1 VNITVRL
8 QQVLPRDPE
17 KDLNAAYAE
26 LPLLVCDRCHD
37 VEAIVV
43 SIMHIAPI
51 EQTWALC
58 SACEGQLPLGFKV
71 I

>member
-8 QQVLPRDPE
+8 QQVLPRDSAGVI
-17 KDLNAAYAE
+17 NAPTAE
-26 LPLLVCDRCHD
+26 SPLLICDRCHD
-37 VEAIVV
+37 IEAIVV
-43 SIMHIAPI
+43 SIMHISPI

-58 SACEGQLPLGFKV
+58 GACEGQLPHGFKV